1 MWRLQLTLPTSF
13 SFLLTFKMNKF
24 KYIPRSSYTLQ
35 NLPLLCFGFQLSC
48 CSLYCSSANEINC
61 FSRFVQYIIF
71 KKPERSRRERQGS
84 KWPRRSSATQRTSP
98 PQITH
103 FLLSS
108 SSVFSPW
115 CLGSLRASTVPL
127 LRDFLYILPIT
138 WNAFL
143 SSL

>member
-35 NLPLLCFGFQLSC
+35 NLPLLCFGFHLPC

-71 KKPERSRRERQGS
+71 RKPERSRREKDKARNGQED
-84 KWPRRSSATQRTSP
+84 RVP
-98 PQITH
+98 PGTR
-103 FLLSS
+103 FLHRKPT
-108 SSVFSPW
+108 FCFP
-115 CLGSLRASTVPL
+115 PL
-127 LRDFLYILPIT
+127 LFSHPGA
-138 WNAFL
+138 WVV
-143 SSL
+143 